1 MHYVTTIVLRIYE
14 LIQKNKCTF
23 IFTKF
28 TNYAIE
34 DTMQEKSFSSEKF
47 GIYRILRICDVI
59 YHYTATCNKN
69 IQLDR
74 K

>member
-14 LIQKNKCTF
+14 LIQKDKRTF

-34 DTMQEKSFSSEKF
+34 DTLQEKSFC
-47 GIYRILRICDVI
+47 LRS
-59 YHYTATCNKN
+59 HN
-69 IQLDR
+69 L
-74 K
+74 

>member
-14 LIQKNKCTF
+14 LIQKDKCTY

-34 DTMQEKSFSSEKF
+34 DTLQEKSFS
-47 GIYRILRICDVI
+47 
-59 YHYTATCNKN
+59 
-69 IQLDR
+69 
-74 K
+74 

>member
-1 MHYVTTIVLRIYE
+1 MHYATTIVLRVYE

-34 DTMQEKSFSSEKF
+34 DTFQGKSFSQSAPSYKETVLYSLFPYLKLQLCSLARDG
-47 GIYRILRICDVI
+47 GI
-59 YHYTATCNKN
+59 K
-69 IQLDR
+69 
-74 K
+74 

>member
-1 MHYVTTIVLRIYE
+1 MHYATTIVLRVYE

-34 DTMQEKSFSSEKF
+34 DTFQGKSFPKALHLTS
-47 GIYRILRICDVI
+47 VI
-59 YHYTATCNKN
+59 
-69 IQLDR
+69 
-74 K
+74 